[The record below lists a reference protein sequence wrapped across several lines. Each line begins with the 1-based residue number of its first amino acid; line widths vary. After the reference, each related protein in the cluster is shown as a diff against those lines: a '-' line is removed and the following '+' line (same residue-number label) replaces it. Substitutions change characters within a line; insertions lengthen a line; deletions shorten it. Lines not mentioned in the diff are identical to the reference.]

1 MKLAEIRF
9 VPGKSVPGKSAGLK
23 YGDIAAEAWSM
34 TISQKVASALTAV
47 VVGAMCLAVLLTAG
61 RTNASQQEILKTIES
76 QANRAIVVRVE
87 PQADVSLDAVNALSG
102 IRELEWVGAFGGVQD
117 VHNPQIGTSLKVG
130 SRTVITQG
138 PSAAAMKGFAAQ
150 PDLALTTPQGAQTL
164 GLIDGAGY
172 VTGVEADTTVA
183 RAMPLPDFLQWLD
196 PIVLIPVPNEKPYL
210 DLPAAIIVAVPTAPE
225 HVPAVSATIKAL
237 LAPAEADA
245 ITIETP
251 EQLNALRSLVEE
263 QLTGVHRSL
272 VIGMFAVL
280 VVLVSALLYGLV
292 MIRRKDYGRR
302 RALGAT
308 RSLIVGLIVMNT
320 ALVAVAGA
328 VGGSTAALGV
338 LYFTQGPLPAPAFV
352 ATTIILAVGAA
363 LAGSVVPG
371 LVASHRDPLT
381 ELRVP

>member
-150 PDLALTTPQGAQTL
+150 PDLALTS
-164 GLIDGAGY
+164 
-172 VTGVEADTTVA
+172 
-183 RAMPLPDFLQWLD
+183 
-196 PIVLIPVPNEKPYL
+196 
-210 DLPAAIIVAVPTAPE
+210 PE
-225 HVPAVSATIKAL
+225 
-237 LAPAEADA
+237 
-245 ITIETP
+245 
-251 EQLNALRSLVEE
+251 
-263 QLTGVHRSL
+263 
-272 VIGMFAVL
+272 
-280 VVLVSALLYGLV
+280 
-292 MIRRKDYGRR
+292 
-302 RALGAT
+302 
-308 RSLIVGLIVMNT
+308 
-320 ALVAVAGA
+320 
-328 VGGSTAALGV
+328 
-338 LYFTQGPLPAPAFV
+338 
-352 ATTIILAVGAA
+352 
-363 LAGSVVPG
+363 
-371 LVASHRDPLT
+371 
-381 ELRVP
+381 